1 MEEDDDAGLLDSYDE
16 NSDSEDDMAVDMDNF
31 AKELDISILYTT
43 LDEVCQVVY
52 LHNRKWWIL
61 SLRELCGSRGST
73 G

>member
-43 LDEVCQVVY
+43 LDEVRQV
-52 LHNRKWWIL
+52 I
-61 SLRELCGSRGST
+61 
-73 G
+73 